1 MTPYNKLYANLLPKF
16 KSYEIPSMKVEEIED
31 MLHDYLIPAITRFH
45 VCIKD
50 LSNRNDDNNCFNEEL
65 SDVEIEILSNFMLI
79 EFLDSNYIRVPNI
92 LKGALSSTDFNAFS
106 PANLLDKLLLMK
118 RNLIDE
124 NETLL
129 SRYAWLNDN
138 AINILKSKKNK

>member
-50 LSNRNDDNNCFNEEL
+50 LSNRNDEIRYTLTGLWVLVYISSIKFNL
-65 SDVEIEILSNFMLI
+65 SYPFGCTMDFRYIVPVLFSTSIILGVTGNICENSG
-79 EFLDSNYIRVPNI
+79 SVI
-92 LKGALSSTDFNAFS
+92 LKTFSALTDSLVILLAVASILAF
-106 PANLLDKLLLMK
+106 
-118 RNLIDE
+118 I
-124 NETLL
+124 
-129 SRYAWLNDN
+129 
-138 AINILKSKKNK
+138 